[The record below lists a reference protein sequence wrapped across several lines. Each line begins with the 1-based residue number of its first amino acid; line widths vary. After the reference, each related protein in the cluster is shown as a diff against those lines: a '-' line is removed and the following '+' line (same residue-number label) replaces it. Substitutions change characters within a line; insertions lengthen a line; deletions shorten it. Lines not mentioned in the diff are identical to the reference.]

1 MPLTVGEILEETEK
15 IESHQKQIKSELLKI
30 CWYMRGGVTLQEAYN
45 LSHEDKMLISDI
57 VKDNM
62 ETTKKSGLP
71 FF

>member
-1 MPLTVGEILEETEK
+1 MEEDT
-15 IESHQKQIKSELLKI
+15 KQIRQEALKMS
-30 CWYMRGGVTLQEAYN
+30 WYMRGGVSYDQALQ
-45 LSHEDKMLISDI
+45 LSVTERAIISDI

>member
-1 MPLTVGEILEETEK
+1 LPLTVGEILEETEK